1 MRRTDGSGAPL
12 RGCSAAAAQAHRDT
26 DSRRVGGAGDV
37 IERAEDEPD
46 AASRVPAVP
55 DDAMPA
61 AAPAR
66 PVGPIEPVGLTVA
79 AVVVGDPL
87 GDGDPLPVLDCDGD
101 GLGDVLGDGD
111 DEVGL
116 GLGELLL
123 LPDDVG
129 PADGVALQLREGL
142 ADPVTVGA
150 TLPPGPVFDADL
162 LAGAG
167 PPPPPAPPPG

>member
-1 MRRTDGSGAPL
+1 
-12 RGCSAAAAQAHRDT
+12 
-26 DSRRVGGAGDV
+26 V

-66 PVGPIEPVGLTVA
+66 PVGPIEPVGLVGLTVA

-101 GLGDVLGDGD
+101 GLGDGLGDGD

-116 GLGELLL
+116 GLGELLW

-129 PADGVALQLREGL
+129 LADGVASQLREGL